1 MRMLALLLAATATA
15 AAAEA
20 AAGPPGN
27 ATPRGGGCS
36 VSLTHKLSSGACVF
50 GTGFDFRC
58 SWRLQVPNQEILHRK
73 DDQLPLNY
81 R

>member
-1 MRMLALLLAATATA
+1 MMLAPLVAAAAT

-20 AAGPPGN
+20 AAGPPRN
-27 ATPRGGGCS
+27 ATPGGGGCS

-58 SWRLQVPNQEILHRK
+58 F
-73 DDQLPLNY
+73 
-81 R
+81 

>member
-1 MRMLALLLAATATA
+1 MLALLVAATATA

-27 ATPRGGGCS
+27 ATPGGGGCS

-58 SWRLQVPNQEILHRK
+58 F
-73 DDQLPLNY
+73 
-81 R
+81 

>member
-1 MRMLALLLAATATA
+1 MALLVPATATA

-27 ATPRGGGCS
+27 ATPGGGGCS

-50 GTGFDFRC
+50 GTGFGFHC
-58 SWRLQVPNQEILHRK
+58 F
-73 DDQLPLNY
+73 
-81 R
+81 